1 MTLNLKQ
8 IEPLTHEPNAER
20 EWNESYYFVFHDR
33 KLNLGGM
40 TRLGF
45 KPNKEEGTAFIIL
58 FLPNGSA
65 ALFQSSAKI
74 SDESRKTGMS
84 VGGVSHQRLSSGKWN
99 YRFQG
104 KMITT
109 RKPEDLP
116 RTLRQPDLI
125 EKILS
130 VKMDLFF
137 NPVNDIYEYSRN
149 MTPESRELG
158 KKSGDAH
165 WEQIGKIAGKI
176 NLDEQKFGIQDTI
189 GQRDHTHGVR
199 DWTGI
204 GNWLYYVVWF
214 SENLC
219 VNPAAIIAE
228 DGRISSGG
236 FIFENGRN
244 IPIKAIRIINQEFQN
259 NIIPISS
266 KIQITDALN
275 QSRILEGKTGPL
287 VPLPFT
293 DNEGRLSILTQAF
306 GSFTLDDRHGGYGS
320 FETLRRTK

>member
-1 MTLNLKQ
+1 MTLNLRQ
-8 IEPLTHEPNAER
+8 AEPLTHQPNAER

-33 KLNLGGM
+33 KLKLGGM

-58 FLPNGSA
+58 FLPDGSA
-65 ALFQSSAKI
+65 AVCQYSAKI
-74 SDESRKTGMS
+74 SDESRKAAMS
-84 VGGVSHQRLSSGKWN
+84 VGGISHQRLPNGEWKYS
-99 YRFQG
+99 FEG

-109 RKPEDLP
+109 RKPADLP
-116 RTLRQPDLI
+116 RAMEQPELI
-125 EKILS
+125 EKILNA
-130 VKMDLFF
+130 KMVLSFS
-137 NPVNDIYEYSRN
+137 PINDIYEYSEN
-149 MTPESRELG
+149 MTPESRKLG

-165 WEQIGKIAGKI
+165 WEQIGKIVGTI
-176 NLDEQKFGIQDTI
+176 NLNKEKFDIQDTI

-199 DWTGI
+199 DWTEI

-236 FIFENGRN
+236 FIFENGKN
-244 IPIKAIRIINQEFQN
+244 IPIKAIRVVSQEFQN

-266 KIQITDALN
+266 KIEITDALN
-275 QSRILEGKTGPL
+275 RSYILEGKTGPL

-293 DNEGRLSILTQAF
+293 DNQGRLSILTQAF
-306 GSFTLDDRHGGYGS
+306 GTFTLNGQPGGYGS
-320 FETLRRTK
+320 FETLRKTK

>member
-1 MTLNLKQ
+1 MTWDLKQ
-8 IEPLTHEPNAER
+8 TEPLAHEPNAKR
-20 EWNESYYFVFHDR
+20 EWNESYYFVFYDR

-58 FLPNGSA
+58 FLPDGSA
-65 ALFQSSAKI
+65 GLFQSSAKV
-74 SDESRKTGMS
+74 SDELRKTDLR
-84 VGGVSHQRLSSGKWN
+84 VGGISHERLLDGEWIYK
-99 YRFQG
+99 FEG

-109 RKPEDLP
+109 RKPEELP
-116 RTLRQPDLI
+116 RIREHPELI
-125 EKILS
+125 EKTLN
-130 VKMDLFF
+130 VKMDLSF
-137 NPVNDIYEYSRN
+137 NPINDIYEYSKN

-165 WEQIGKIAGKI
+165 WEQIGKILGAMK
-176 NLDEQKFGIQDTI
+176 LDEKKFEVQDTI
-189 GQRDHTHGVR
+189 GERDHTYGVR

-219 VNPAAIIAE
+219 INPAAIITE

-236 FIFENGRN
+236 FIFENGKN
-244 IPIKAIRIINQEFQN
+244 IPIKTIRVVNQEFRN
-259 NIIPISS
+259 NIIPVSS

-275 QSRILEGKTGPL
+275 RSHILEGKTGPL

-293 DNEGRLSILTQAF
+293 DNEGRVSILTQAF
-306 GSFTLDDRHGGYGS
+306 GSFTLDDQPGGYGS
-320 FETLRRTK
+320 FETLRKTK

>member
-1 MTLNLKQ
+1 MSWVLRET
-8 IEPLTHEPNAER
+8 EPLTHEPNAER
-20 EWNESYYFVFHDR
+20 EWNESYYFVFYDR
-33 KLNLGGM
+33 KLNVGGM

-45 KPNKEEGTAFIIL
+45 KPNKGEGTAFIIL
-58 FLPNGSA
+58 FLPDGSA
-65 ALFQSSAKI
+65 GLSQSSVKI
-74 SDESRKTGMS
+74 SDESRKTDMS
-84 VGGVSHQRLSSGKWN
+84 VGGIFHQRLPSGKWN
-99 YRFQG
+99 YRFEG
-104 KMITT
+104 KMIAT
-109 RKPEDLP
+109 RKPEDLA
-116 RTLRQPDLI
+116 RTREQPGLV
-125 EKILS
+125 EKILN
-130 VKMDLFF
+130 VKMDLSL
-137 NPVNDIYEYSRN
+137 NPINDIYEYGKN

-165 WEQIGKIAGKI
+165 WEQIGKIAGTI
-176 NLDEQKFGIQDTI
+176 DLDEQTFDIQDTI

-214 SENLC
+214 SENYC
-219 VNPAAIIAE
+219 INPAAIIAE

-236 FIFENGRN
+236 FIFENGEN
-244 IPIKAIRIINQEFQN
+244 IPIGTIHVVNQEFQN

-275 QSRILEGKTGPL
+275 RSHILEGKIGPL
-287 VPLPFT
+287 VPLPFI

-306 GSFTLDDRHGGYGS
+306 GKFTLNDRHGGYGS